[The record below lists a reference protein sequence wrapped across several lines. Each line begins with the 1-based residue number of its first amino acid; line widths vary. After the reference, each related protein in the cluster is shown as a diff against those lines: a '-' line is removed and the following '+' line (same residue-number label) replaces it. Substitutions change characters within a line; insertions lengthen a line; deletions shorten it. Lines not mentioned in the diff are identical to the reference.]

1 MLRMGEWVDGLK
13 DEAASVRSQSI
24 VLGVRP
30 SSLSLIQRVGNSVG
44 EGTPLIC
51 SCSLHFS
58 SNPPGQ
64 SWFGHWAA
72 VGCLSGP
79 MLSRCP
85 LEMGENARLYTR
97 SRGQLVIPTSAEPC
111 SKILPT

>member
-13 DEAASVRSQSI
+13 DEAASVGSQSI

-30 SSLSLIQRVGNSVG
+30 PSLSLIQRVENSVVG
-44 EGTPLIC
+44 GPLIC
-51 SCSLHFS
+51 PRSLYFS

-64 SWFGHWAA
+64 SWLGHWAA
-72 VGCLSGP
+72 VGCPSGP

-85 LEMGENARLYTR
+85 LEMGENAHLYTR
-97 SRGQLVIPTSAEPC
+97 SRDQLVIPTSARPC